1 MLMGITLKDS
11 KLIVQAIIDLDAM
24 ADRINLKSLE
34 KDIDRLRDEVLS
46 VPLSQIKIGEVFN
59 NVFHL
64 AFTYN
69 ITIPSEFTMLAK
81 SLVTL
86 EGLVGQ
92 LDPDLNVLEI
102 AEPIAGKLVFTL
114 FSPEKIGK
122 EILAGVMDYGN
133 LIRNFPSTMVNFLDK
148 LEHDDFTMHL
158 ALKEDDRYAGR
169 MDDWNI
175 RLVFSVVILSISM
188 LLSALIIGLG
198 LSGVLGSD
206 ILADYGFFLKAGSII
221 VVAGLVGL
229 IISVFLSRRRKR

>member
-1 MLMGITLKDS
+1 
-11 KLIVQAIIDLDAM
+11 
-24 ADRINLKSLE
+24 
-34 KDIDRLRDEVLS
+34 
-46 VPLSQIKIGEVFN
+46 
-59 NVFHL
+59 
-64 AFTYN
+64 
-69 ITIPSEFTMLAK
+69 
-81 SLVTL
+81 
-86 EGLVGQ
+86 
-92 LDPDLNVLEI
+92 
-102 AEPIAGKLVFTL
+102 
-114 FSPEKIGK
+114 
-122 EILAGVMDYGN
+122 
-133 LIRNFPSTMVNFLDK
+133 MVNFLDK

-206 ILADYGFFLKAGSII
+206 ILADYGFFLKAGSVI